1 MVMKYF
7 RILVMQIRT
16 SFSRFIAILA
26 IAALGVGFL
35 AGLQSAG
42 PDMYNSMDAFY
53 DEHNFWDIFIKSTLG
68 LTQSDVESIK
78 KVAGVKD
85 AAGVYVTDML
95 YTGSD
100 NEAAV
105 VRLVTCDFED
115 ENRIA
120 SFTLTEGRTPD
131 SENEC
136 VVISPKGMLGQ
147 IEVGQ
152 EITLGTEDE
161 NVVPEKLT
169 VVGKGETPAYYS
181 IEREPSKVGS
191 GYVKLA
197 VCVKKEA
204 ISADYFTDIY
214 VTVDGAKDKNC
225 FGDDYQAIIDEKVEA
240 IKNIS
245 DACGNRRFE
254 EVVSAAKTKVDDAE
268 REYNSAK
275 SEAEKK
281 FADAESQLANAK
293 DELDSARKTL
303 DESKIKLKN
312 ALRETENAEK
322 SISEGR
328 TKLNEGRA
336 EYENGKAEYEKNVAA
351 LEESEKQVEN
361 LNNLILMLSGS
372 NEQKIAALKELE
384 STDTTGAVKALLQ
397 LAAMR
402 PLTDDDVAPLKA
414 AITQQ
419 KAQAEKEIAAA
430 KVQLE
435 EVKASLDSAQAALA
449 KSEQTL
455 NAAQAELEKGKKQ
468 YSGGKK
474 EYEQGEKD
482 YAAGLEEY
490 NKNLEKFN
498 TEKADAEKELDDA
511 KKKID
516 EGKAEIED
524 IEYPRWYVLDRNSS
538 PSYVSFSSNAG
549 RIVAIA
555 KIFPV
560 FFFLVAALVALTT
573 MTRMVDEERVLIG
586 TLKATG
592 YSNRRIIFKYAFY
605 SLTAGIAGS
614 VIGLAVGLK
623 VLPAVIWNAYSMMY
637 TLPALICAFNPEI
650 SLTSAALLLA
660 CILLATVSACAE
672 SLKEAPARLM
682 LPRAPK
688 AGKRVFLENIKFIW
702 KHMSFIHKVTA
713 RNILRYKKRFFM
725 TVIGVAGCT
734 ALLLTGF
741 GIRDAIGDIVSIQYG
756 QLQEYDLTVTGKNKD
771 AIIEYLTD
779 NGAERYAVCAL
790 EEYTGPDGQTVNVM
804 CAENN
809 ESFADIMRLRHRR
822 DGKSIDLGSA
832 GTVISEKYATKNGLK
847 KGDILCLTDDGREYK
862 VPVGD
867 VCEYYI
873 NNYVFIS
880 ESDYGT
886 LINETPRFNT
896 VLAKMNAADEDAI
909 MEGLLAVD
917 GVESASFSS
926 AVMSSFENMLDKI
939 NYIVYVLIICAG
951 LLAFTVLYNLT
962 NINIGERQKEI
973 ATIKVLGFFD
983 NEVSAYICRETVILS
998 IIGTLLGLAGGV
1010 FLCRFVVLNAEM
1022 DSIMFGRN
1030 IKLMSFVLAAAITMI
1045 FSCLVNAVMYRK
1057 LKKIDMVESL
1067 KSVD

>member
-1 MVMKYF
+1 MKYF
-7 RILVMQIRT
+7 KILVMQIKT

-35 AGLQSAG
+35 AGLQSTG

-68 LTQSDVESIK
+68 LTEKDVESVK
-78 KVAGVKD
+78 NVPGVKD
-85 AAGVYVTDML
+85 ATGVYVTDML

-105 VRLVTCDFED
+105 VRLLTYDFEN
-115 ENRIA
+115 ENQIA
-120 SFTLTEGRTPD
+120 SFTLTEGRTPEND
-131 SENEC
+131 SEC

-152 EITLGTEDE
+152 EITLGSEDE
-161 NVVPEKLT
+161 NVIPKTLT
-169 VVGKGETPAYYS
+169 VTGKAESPAYYS

-204 ISADYFTDIY
+204 VSADYFTDIY
-214 VTVDGAKDKNC
+214 VTVDGAENKNC
-225 FGDDYQAIIDEKVEA
+225 FDDAYQALVDEKVED
-240 IKNIS
+240 IKEIAAQCEDRRFDEVLSAYESKIS
-245 DACGNRRFE
+245 DAEN
-254 EVVSAAKTKVDDAE
+254 
-268 REYNSAK
+268 EYNSAK
-275 SEAEKK
+275 SEADTK
-281 FADAESQLANAK
+281 FADAEKQLDDAKSQ
-293 DELDSARKTL
+293 LDSARKTL
-303 DESKIKLKN
+303 DESKITLKN
-312 ALRETENAEK
+312 SLAEIEK
-322 SISEGR
+322 NEKDISDGR
-328 TKLNEGRA
+328 KKLNSGKA
-336 EYENGKAEYEKNVAA
+336 EYENGKKEYENSVAA
-351 LEESEKQVEN
+351 LDESEKQVES
-361 LNNLILMLSGS
+361 LNSIILMLSGS
-372 NEQKIAALKELE
+372 NEQKTAALKILE
-384 STDTTGAVKALLQ
+384 QSDTSGSVGMLLQ
-397 LAAMR
+397 LSQVR
-402 PLTDDDVAPLKA
+402 PLTDGDVAPVKA
-414 AITQQ
+414 ATEEK
-419 KAQAEKEIAAA
+419 KAQAEKEISEARIQLNAA
-430 KVQLE
+430 KANLDN
-435 EVKASLDSAQAALA
+435 VKAELD

-455 NAAQAELEKGKKQ
+455 IAGENELKKGKESYEKGQ
-468 YSGGKK
+468 TA
-474 EYEQGEKD
+474 YEQGEKD
-482 YAAGLEEY
+482 YAAGLKEY
-490 NKNLEKFN
+490 NENLEKYN
-498 TEKADAEKELDDA
+498 SEKADAKKELDEA

-516 EGKAEIED
+516 ESKNEEIKH
-524 IEYPRWYVLDRNSS
+524 PSWYVLDRNSS

-586 TLKATG
+586 TLKAIG
-592 YSNRRIIFKYAFY
+592 YSNRRIIFKYVFY

-614 VIGLAVGLK
+614 AIGLAVGLK

-637 TLPALICAFNPEI
+637 TLPGLICAFNPEI

-660 CILLATVSACAE
+660 CIMLATVSACAE

-702 KHMSFIHKVTA
+702 KRMSFIHKVTA

-725 TVIGVAGCT
+725 TVVGVAGCT

-771 AIIEYLTD
+771 NVIEFLNN
-779 NGAERYAVCAL
+779 NGAEKYAVCSL
-790 EEYTGPDGQTVNVM
+790 SEYTGPDGQNVNVM
-804 CAENN
+804 CAEDSD
-809 ESFADIMRLRHRR
+809 SFADVMRLRHRK
-822 DGKSIDLGSA
+822 DGSSIELTA
-832 GTVISEKYATKNGLK
+832 VLSEKYATKNGLK
-847 KGDILCLTDDGREYK
+847 KGDTLTLTDDDGEYK
-862 VPVGD
+862 IEVKD
-867 VCEYYI
+867 ICEYYI
-873 NNYVFIS
+873 NNYLFVS
-880 ESDYGT
+880 EENYRELTG
-886 LINETPRFNT
+886 EAPEFNT
-896 VLAKMNAADEDAI
+896 VLAKMNADNEDAV

-926 AVMSSFENMLDKI
+926 SVMSSFENMLDKI

-998 IIGTLLGLAGGV
+998 IVGTLFGLAGGV
-1010 FLCRFVVLNAEM
+1010 LLCRFVVLNAEM

-1030 IKLMSFVLAAAITMI
+1030 IKLISFVLAAAITMI
-1045 FSCLVNAVMYRK
+1045 FSCLVNAVMYGK